1 MRNNEAYC
9 TELHEFGGIR
19 FAIPPYGPTT
29 PGDCNDITQMAEFY
43 LQRALSL
50 LLSPDKEDAMEPF
63 WKTGSE
69 VPSDPR
75 RLIAKPKVKAVLR
88 KQRGRRIGFGGG
100 CNRPAATSELAM
112 RWRGADLAIALA
124 GDRMRSEDGI
134 DPSQI
139 TFAQPDG

>member
-1 MRNNEAYC
+1 
-9 TELHEFGGIR
+9 
-19 FAIPPYGPTT
+19 
-29 PGDCNDITQMAEFY
+29 MAEFY

-50 LLSPDKEDAMEPF
+50 LLSPDKEGE
-63 WKTGSE
+63 WN
-69 VPSDPR
+69 PSGRLGARCHDPR

-124 GDRMRSEDGI
+124 GDRMRSEDGL

>member
-1 MRNNEAYC
+1 MNAGFDGINSPWKSERLVLVRNNEAYC

-63 WKTGSE
+63 WKTGA
-69 VPSDPR
+69 R
-75 RLIAKPKVKAVLR
+75 CHLIH
-88 KQRGRRIGFGGG
+88 
-100 CNRPAATSELAM
+100 AA
-112 RWRGADLAIALA
+112 
-124 GDRMRSEDGI
+124 
-134 DPSQI
+134 
-139 TFAQPDG
+139 